1 MLSSLFVGLRFI
13 HFAALMLLFGSALFS
28 AWLAPRDLRWTL
40 TQHFLP
46 LQRVCLILTALS
58 ALLLY
63 AVQGGMMA
71 GGWPE
76 VWQPAIWRAV
86 AGTQAGSLLGWQ
98 IILALLT
105 LFAGLLQPAQQRK
118 LLLLTALQFLLAA
131 GLGHAAMRE
140 GLPGVL
146 QHINH
151 ALHLLCG
158 AMWLGGLLP
167 VLFCMQLTREGSH
180 PAAIG
185 AMMRFSRCGHVA
197 VAGVILTGMV
207 NAVLIQGLA
216 LPWQSA
222 WGRMLLLKC
231 ALVALMVAIALVN
244 RYVLVPRLSLVDNG
258 ARQRFIT
265 LTRAE
270 LIIGALVLAAVSLFA
285 TWEPF

>member
-1 MLSSLFVGLRFI
+1 MLSSLFVGLRFL

-28 AWLAPRDLRWTL
+28 AWLAPHDLRRTL

-86 AGTQAGSLLGWQ
+86 VGTQAGSLLAWQ
-98 IILALLT
+98 IFLALLT

-140 GLPGVL
+140 GIAGVL
-146 QHINH
+146 QHLNH
-151 ALHLLCG
+151 ALHLLCA

-167 VLFCMQLTREGSH
+167 VLFCMQLTRDGSQ

-185 AMMRFSRCGHVA
+185 AMMRFSRYGHLA
-197 VAGVILTGMV
+197 VAGVILTGMI

-216 LPWQSA
+216 WPWQ
-222 WGRMLLLKC
+222 RMLLLKC

-244 RYVLVPRLSLVDNG
+244 RYVLVPRLSLGDIS